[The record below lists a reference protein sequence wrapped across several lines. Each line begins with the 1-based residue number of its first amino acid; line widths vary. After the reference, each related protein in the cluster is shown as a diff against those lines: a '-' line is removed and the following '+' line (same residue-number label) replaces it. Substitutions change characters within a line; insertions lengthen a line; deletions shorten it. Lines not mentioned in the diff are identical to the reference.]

1 VSRRS
6 LTSTRPAPTLDAE
19 AIAVV
24 FNATFAARFATVM
37 LGGAE
42 EPLYLPGTNGVPARI
57 LYRSD
62 FAASALHEA
71 AHWCI
76 AGPLRRRHVDYGY
89 GYVPPPRPAAARRA
103 FFDAERDVQALEC
116 AFAESAGL
124 PFRISADDFAATAHE
139 RDVFAAAVARRC
151 AEQRSGA
158 LPARAMLFSAAL
170 VQRAHETRNGGIRDC
185 RVSGR

>member
-6 LTSTRPAPTLDAE
+6 LTNARLTPTLEAG
-19 AIAVV
+19 AIAAV

-37 LGGAE
+37 LGGAQ
-42 EPLYLPGTNGVPARI
+42 EPLYLPVMNGAPARI
-57 LYRSD
+57 FYRSD

-103 FFDAERDVQALEC
+103 FFGAERDAQALEC
-116 AFAESAGL
+116 VFAESAGL
-124 PFRISADDFAATAHE
+124 PFRISADDFAATTQE
-139 RDVFAAAVARRC
+139 RNVFAAAVARRC
-151 AEQRSGA
+151 AELRSSGM
-158 LPARAMLFSAAL
+158 PARARLFSAAL
-170 VQRAHETRNGGIRDC
+170 VQHAHETRDSGLREC
-185 RVSGR
+185 RVSDR